1 MIYDDAQDALAA
13 EYVLGTLS
21 GDEREHAEALLEIDP
36 GFAESVR
43 LWERR
48 LGELN
53 VMVEAVE
60 PPPAVWEKIS
70 KEIGYVA
77 PASTSSIAPAET
89 AAAIP
94 PADASAVPDGRN
106 ADARFGGGGEAR
118 ADGGDATRRAA
129 YRMLFQTPLRL
140 RWPSRL
146 PSRRSRLQRLRRA
159 DPLAEEARRRCEPR
173 EQLRSKLGRGS
184 ERRAAAPM
192 SVQLSSRRVKQWR
205 STAIAMQAIAA
216 LLAIYVV
223 AAQFYPDLIP
233 LRGRATETQTAQA
246 PAQLAARLVAVLQ
259 QEPNAPAF
267 LLSVDPQSRTLV
279 VRRVSATPEQGRSYE
294 LWLIAKGAPT
304 PKSLGLV
311 GSDEFTQRTIPGNL
325 DLATLRS
332 ASYAVS
338 LEPAGG
344 SPSGVPTGPVLFTGN
359 IVESRPDST
368 AHLSSLYAPSSLS
381 EHAGSLSKTR
391 VPGAR
396 PGT

>member
-1 MIYDDAQDALAA
+1 VIYDDAQDALAA

-60 PPPAVWEKIS
+60 PPAAVWEKIS

-77 PASTSSIAPAET
+77 PASTNSTVPMEA

-94 PADASAVPDGRN
+94 PADAPGLLTDEVVMPPFAEREKEEQPATILPAEQLPDAVSDSITASLAKSLAEP
-106 ADARFGGGGEAR
+106 
-118 ADGGDATRRAA
+118 
-129 YRMLFQTPLRL
+129 P
-140 RWPSRL
+140 
-146 PSRRSRLQRLRRA
+146 
-159 DPLAEEARRRCEPR
+159 AEEA
-173 EQLRSKLGRGS
+173 
-184 ERRAAAPM
+184 AAPL
-192 SVQLSSRRVKQWR
+192 SPPQEKIERTANVERSANVVQLSRRVQQWR

-216 LLAIYVV
+216 LLAIYVA
-223 AAQFYPDLIP
+223 AAQFYPGLIP
-233 LRGRATETQTAQA
+233 LRARQSEPQIAQA
-246 PAQLAARLVAVLQ
+246 PGQLAARLVAVLQ
-259 QEPNAPAF
+259 QDPTAPAF
-267 LLSVDPQSRTLV
+267 LLSVDPLSRTLV

-294 LWLIAKGAPT
+294 LWLIAKGAPA

-311 GSDEFTQRTIPGNL
+311 GSEEFTERTLPGNF
-325 DLATLRS
+325 DLATLRA

-359 IVESRPDST
+359 IVES
-368 AHLSSLYAPSSLS
+368 
-381 EHAGSLSKTR
+381 
-391 VPGAR
+391 VPTSPR
-396 PGT
+396 T